1 MLGMNAIKVRD
12 VFWGNISVTVPVT
25 VSPSLFLVNTYYV
38 FQALLSAISAES
50 FDGRLLE
57 INKARWFG
65 RCSLHYVC
73 FLRKRIRAKKT
84 FHVIF

>member
-1 MLGMNAIKVRD
+1 MDALKVRD
-12 VFWGNISVTVPVT
+12 VFWGNISVTEPVIIST
-25 VSPSLFLVNTYYV
+25 SSLYILIYA

-73 FLRKRIRAKKT
+73 FLRKRIRAAKT
-84 FHVIF
+84 LFLQTFM